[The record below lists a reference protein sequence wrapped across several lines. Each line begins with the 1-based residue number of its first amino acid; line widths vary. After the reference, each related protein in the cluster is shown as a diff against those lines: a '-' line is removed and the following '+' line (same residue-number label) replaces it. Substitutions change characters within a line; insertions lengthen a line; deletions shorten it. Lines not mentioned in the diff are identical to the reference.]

1 MKRKN
6 EEITFK
12 DILSVFIPK
21 IWIIAIVSLVAAV
34 IMFAYSAFLVSD
46 KYTSSSVMHICKDS
60 ESLNTAD
67 FITAESVIDV
77 MSYRV
82 FSDDFLSMV
91 IAYVHENYGNDYANL
106 TQSQVRSSITYSPLG
121 NGMLRVSVSAYNPQL
136 SYAISQA
143 LENYIPTEFYNYR
156 PGVFTVITYDNAELP
171 SVPNSNNAVRN
182 AIIGFVVGAVVS
194 AIAVWLYSA
203 FDSVIRDKK
212 KIEDYFDI
220 PVIGIIPTVV
230 NEKNLV
236 NAEVQ

>member
-1 MKRKN
+1 MKKRN
-6 EEITFK
+6 EEITIK

-21 IWIIAIVSLVAAV
+21 IWIIAIISVAAAA
-34 IMFAYSAFLVSD
+34 IMFAYSTFLVSD

-60 ESLNTAD
+60 ETLNTTD
-67 FITAESVIDV
+67 FLTAESVINV

-82 FSDDFLSMV
+82 FSDDFISMV
-91 IAYVHENYGNDYANL
+91 IANVRENYGDEYANL
-106 TQSQVRSSITYSPLG
+106 SQGLVRSSITYSPLG
-121 NGMLRVSVSAYNPQL
+121 NGMLRVSVLTSNPQL

-171 SVPNSNNAVRN
+171 TAPISNNAVRN
-182 AIIGFVVGAVVS
+182 AIIGFVAGAVIS

-212 KIEDYFDI
+212 KIDDYFDV
-220 PVIGIIPTVV
+220 PVIGVIPCPC
-230 NEKNLV
+230 EKRINT
-236 NAEVQ
+236 EVQ